1 MYIATTFSQ
10 NWLLIIGGKKKN
22 MSTQE
27 AICSV
32 CVLVVTGFLFIVCI
46 TAKAASRW
54 SRKEEI
60 LEEEQK
66 NKE

>member
-1 MYIATTFSQ
+1 
-10 NWLLIIGGKKKN
+10 
-22 MSTQE
+22 MSTKE

-32 CVLVVTGFLFIVCI
+32 CTLAMIGLSFIVCI

-54 SRKEEI
+54 ARKEEI
-60 LEEEQK
+60 LEEELK

>member
-1 MYIATTFSQ
+1 MYIAITFSQ
-10 NWLLIIGGKKKN
+10 NWLLIIEGKI
-22 MSTQE
+22 MSTKE

-32 CVLVVTGFLFIVCI
+32 CVLAVAGFLFIVCI

-54 SRKEEI
+54 ARKEEI
-60 LEEEQK
+60 LEEELK

>member
-1 MYIATTFSQ
+1 
-10 NWLLIIGGKKKN
+10 

-27 AICSV
+27 TICSV
-32 CVLVVTGFLFIVCI
+32 CALAIAGLSFIVCI

-66 NKE
+66 NKG

>member
-1 MYIATTFSQ
+1 
-10 NWLLIIGGKKKN
+10 
-22 MSTQE
+22 MSLQE

>member
-1 MYIATTFSQ
+1 
-10 NWLLIIGGKKKN
+10 

-32 CVLVVTGFLFIVCI
+32 CVLVVASFLFIVCI

-60 LEEEQK
+60 LEEK
-66 NKE
+66 LKKKG

>member
-10 NWLLIIGGKKKN
+10 SWLLIIGGKKKN

>member
-1 MYIATTFSQ
+1 MYIATMFSR
-10 NWLLIIGGKKKN
+10 NWLLITGGKI
-22 MSTQE
+22 MSTKE

-32 CVLVVTGFLFIVCI
+32 CALVMVGLSFIVCI

-60 LEEEQK
+60 LEEELE

>member
-1 MYIATTFSQ
+1 
-10 NWLLIIGGKKKN
+10 

-54 SRKEEI
+54 ARKEEI
-60 LEEEQK
+60 LEEELK

>member
-1 MYIATTFSQ
+1 MSIVTTFSQ
-10 NWLLIIGGKKKN
+10 NWLLIIGGRKKD
-22 MSTQE
+22 MSTKE

-32 CVLVVTGFLFIVCI
+32 CVLVVAGFLFIVCT

-54 SRKEEI
+54 ARKEEI
-60 LEEEQK
+60 LEEELK

>member
-1 MYIATTFSQ
+1 
-10 NWLLIIGGKKKN
+10 

-32 CVLVVTGFLFIVCI
+32 CVLVVAGFLFIVCI

-54 SRKEEI
+54 ARKEEA
-60 LEEEQK
+60 LEEELK
-66 NKE
+66 NKG

>member
-1 MYIATTFSQ
+1 
-10 NWLLIIGGKKKN
+10 

-32 CVLVVTGFLFIVCI
+32 CVLVVAGFLFIVCI

-54 SRKEEI
+54 ARKEEI

-66 NKE
+66 NKG